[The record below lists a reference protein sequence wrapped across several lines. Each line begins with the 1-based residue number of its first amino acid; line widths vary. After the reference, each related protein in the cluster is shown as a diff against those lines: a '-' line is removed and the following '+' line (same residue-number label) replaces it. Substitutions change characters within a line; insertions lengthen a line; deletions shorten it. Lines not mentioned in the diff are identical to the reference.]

1 MAAIDVVVKS
11 TMEAG
16 SVVQWDN
23 STAALTDITTLVGAG
38 NVRGTADKGATNSIE
53 VVLGDT
59 WHEVNHLDYVFVGE
73 TEDYRVM
80 TPTEYARYYELAP

>member
-23 STAALTDITTLVGAG
+23 SATALTDITTLVGAG
-38 NVRGTADKGATNSIE
+38 NVRGNDDKGATNSIE
-53 VVLGDT
+53 VVLGGT
-59 WHEVNHLDYVFVGE
+59 WHTVNHLDYVFVGE

-80 TPTEYARYYELAP
+80 SPAEYARYYELAP